1 MIRTS
6 RLLALVACAPFL
18 GASCGGETG
27 KATSGGEAKEIVV
40 WWAKWAPADGLQKL
54 GERYEKETGVRVSV
68 QQTPWSDYQRKVF
81 QEFGANHTA
90 FDVVVGDSQWI
101 GSAVADGFY
110 LDLTDWLEQHID
122 VSKIHQRA
130 AKYLCEYPQGSGRF
144 YAAPCETDSM
154 GCAYRTDWFEDPKE
168 KEAFRARYGYDL
180 AVPKTWKELR
190 EIAEFFQRPAE
201 QRYGIAYVTGR
212 DYDGMT
218 MGFQQL
224 MWAFGGAWADEKG
237 NPRGVLDSE
246 ASAKAL
252 EFLIE
257 LIRLGPK
264 GAANSD
270 YGQTVTN
277 YTNGSC
283 AMVMN
288 YFAFFPD
295 VLKSPIVGTKTG
307 FFVMPTQDGKRG
319 VSLGGQG
326 MSISTKTSAEK
337 QALAKDFIE
346 WFLKPEIQR
355 AWIGMD
361 GCFTAD
367 AAILKS
373 EEFARA
379 TPFNRPFVESMDDM
393 RDFWNIPEFG
403 DLLSIAQRYLTEA
416 VDGKLTPKEAL
427 EHMATEQEQVLREAG
442 VIQG

>member
-1 MIRTS
+1 M
-6 RLLALVACAPFL
+6 
-18 GASCGGETG
+18 
-27 KATSGGEAKEIVV
+27 
-40 WWAKWAPADGLQKL
+40 WWAKWAPADGLQEL
-54 GERYEKETGVRVSV
+54 GRRYEKEHGVRVSV

-81 QEFGANHTA
+81 QEFGADRTA

-101 GSAVADGFY
+101 GSAVRDGFY
-110 LDLTDWLEQHID
+110 LDITDWLTQQID
-122 VSKIHQRA
+122 VSKIHERA
-130 AKYLCEYPQGSGRF
+130 AKYLCEYPPDSGRF

-154 GCAYRTDWFEDPKE
+154 GCAYRTDWFEDPAE
-168 KEAFRARYGYDL
+168 KEAFRARYGRDL
-180 AVPKTWKELR
+180 AVPRTWEELR
-190 EIAEFFQRPAE
+190 DAAEFFHRPGE

-224 MWAFGGAWADEKG
+224 MWAHGGAWADDRG
-237 NPRGVLDSE
+237 NPRGVLDSSG
-246 ASAKAL
+246 SAQAL

-257 LIRLGPK
+257 LVRLGPN

-283 AMVMN
+283 AMMMN

-295 VLKSPIVGTKTG
+295 VLKSPIVGGKTG
-307 FFVMPTQDGKRG
+307 FFAMPTKDGKRG

-326 MSISTKTSAEK
+326 LSISTKTSPAK
-337 QALAKDFIE
+337 QELAKSFIE
-346 WFLKPEIQR
+346 WFLKPEIQS
-355 AWIGMD
+355 AWIQMD

-367 AAILKS
+367 AGILAS

-393 RDFWNIPEFG
+393 RDFWNIPEFQ
-403 DLLSIAQRYLTEA
+403 DLLSVSQRYLTEA
-416 VDGKLTPKEAL
+416 VDGKIQPAEAL
-427 EHMATEQEQVLREAG
+427 SKMAVEHEQILRAAG
-442 VIQG
+442 VIKG